1 MDTTTK
7 SPEDMTSSELAT
19 ALKNGTVGGNKP
31 AKTTA
36 KVADVK
42 PKKVAAKKSKPAKA
56 KKPAAKKSKPAK
68 AKKADRKF
76 GVESA
81 ITTEKLTAL
90 LKKRPHTA
98 KELAK
103 IFKRSA
109 IAVKRQVAKLSGVK
123 TTIRKADGSTG
134 RRPNVYTLG

>member
-1 MDTTTK
+1 
-7 SPEDMTSSELAT
+7 MTSSELAT

-36 KVADVK
+36 KVADMK
-42 PKKVAAKKSKPAKA
+42 PKKAE
-56 KKPAAKKSKPAK
+56 
-68 AKKADRKF
+68 RKF